1 MLLRLG
7 ERSSGPLMKVYGLKC
22 KNPRC
27 SNVFIIGRENQP
39 RSEWV
44 QPFGRQAQQCNVC
57 HLNAMYHYEDV
68 GLLEIREDKP
78 KSV

>member
-1 MLLRLG
+1 
-7 ERSSGPLMKVYGLKC
+7 MKVYGLKC
-22 KNPRC
+22 RNPRC

-44 QPFGRQAQQCNVC
+44 QPFGCQAQQCDVC
-57 HLNAMYHYEDV
+57 QLKAMYHYEDV
-68 GLLEIREDKP
+68 GLLEIRESQP